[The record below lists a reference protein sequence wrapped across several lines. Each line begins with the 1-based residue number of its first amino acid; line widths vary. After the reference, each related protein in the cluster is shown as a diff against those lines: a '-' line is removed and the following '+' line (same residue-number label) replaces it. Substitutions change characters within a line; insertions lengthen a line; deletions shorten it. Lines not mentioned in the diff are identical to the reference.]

1 MCLFFFLEV
10 SIFLAIT
17 GGEKVNSER
26 INEKPT
32 IYFLNKIPQ
41 KLSLSIS
48 AFTVYIYIS

>member
-1 MCLFFFLEV
+1 MCLFFFSRSV
-10 SIFLAIT
+10 DFL
-17 GGEKVNSER
+17 GYNRGEKVNSER